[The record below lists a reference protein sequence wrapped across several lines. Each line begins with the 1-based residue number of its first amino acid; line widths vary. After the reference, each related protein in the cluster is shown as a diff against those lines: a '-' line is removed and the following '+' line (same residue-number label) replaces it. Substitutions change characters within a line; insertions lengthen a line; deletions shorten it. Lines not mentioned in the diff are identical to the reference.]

1 MMLKAYIVDDE
12 PLAREELKYLLSR
25 SGQVEILGEND
36 FAEGALREIA
46 KLKPDIVFLDIE
58 LDEENGLDLAKQLE
72 KLNPTP
78 AIVVA
83 TAYDEYALQAFDTNA
98 IDYILKPF
106 DEDRIMHTL
115 DKLKNLQKIGKG
127 DIPVPYYLQNDRH
140 RKIAVSA
147 DEKIV
152 LLPFAEIL
160 FIESF
165 EGKCMIKTL
174 KQKYKINETLVVA
187 EKKFNQAQFLRVH
200 RSYIVNLDQIEEIR
214 PWFNSTCNLIMKDG
228 SKVPV
233 SRTYMKELKRVIG
246 F

>member
-12 PLAREELKYLLSR
+12 PLAREELKYLLNR
-25 SGQVEILGEND
+25 SGQVEILGESD
-36 FAEGALREIA
+36 IAEGALQDIS

-58 LDEENGLDLAKQLE
+58 LAEENGLDLAKQLE

-115 DKLKNLQKIGKG
+115 AKLKNLQKIGKEG
-127 DIPVPYYLQNDRH
+127 IPAPYLQNDRYG
-140 RKIAVSA
+140 KIAVSA
-147 DEKIV
+147 EEKIV
-152 LLPFAEIL
+152 LLSFAEIL
-160 FIESF
+160 FIESC
-165 EGKCMIKTL
+165 EGKCVIKSR
-174 KQKYKINETLVVA
+174 KQSYKVNETLAEA

-200 RSYIVNLDQIEEIR
+200 RSYIVNLDQIEEIQ
-214 PWFNSTCNLIMKDG
+214 PWFNSTCNLIMNDG

-233 SRTYMKELKRVIG
+233 SRTYMKELKRAIG

>member
-1 MMLKAYIVDDE
+1 MLKAYIVDDE

-25 SGQVEILGEND
+25 SRQVEILGESD

-72 KLNPTP
+72 KLDPTP

-106 DEDRIMHTL
+106 DEKRILHTL
-115 DKLKNLQKIGKG
+115 EKLENLQKIGKG
-127 DIPVPYYLQNDRH
+127 DTPVPFYMKSERPG
-140 RKIAVSA
+140 KVAVSA
-147 DEKIV
+147 DDKIV
-152 LLPFAEIL
+152 LLALDEIL
-160 FIESF
+160 YIESF
-165 EGKCMIKTL
+165 EGKCIVKTL
-174 KQKYKINETLVVA
+174 KREYKMNETLMEA
-187 EKKFNQAQFLRVH
+187 EKKFNRPHFLRVH
-200 RSYIVNLDQIEEIR
+200 RSYIVNLDQIEEIQ
-214 PWFNSTCNLIMKDG
+214 PWFNSTFNLIMKDR
-228 SKVPV
+228 SRVPV
-233 SRTYMKELKRVIG
+233 SRTYMKELKRIIG

>member
-12 PLAREELKYLLSR
+12 PLAREELKYLLNR
-25 SGQVEILGEND
+25 SGQVEILGESD
-36 FAEGALREIA
+36 IAEGALQDIS

-58 LDEENGLDLAKQLE
+58 LAEENGLDLAKQLE

-115 DKLKNLQKIGKG
+115 AKLKNLQKIGKEG
-127 DIPVPYYLQNDRH
+127 IPAPYLQNDRYG
-140 RKIAVSA
+140 KIAVSA
-147 DEKIV
+147 EEKIV
-152 LLPFAEIL
+152 LLSFAEIL
-160 FIESF
+160 FIESC
-165 EGKCMIKTL
+165 EGKCVIKSR
-174 KQKYKINETLVVA
+174 KQSYKVNETLAEA
-187 EKKFNQAQFLRVH
+187 EKKFNQPQFLRVH
-200 RSYIVNLDQIEEIR
+200 RSYIVNLDQIEEIQ
-214 PWFNSTCNLIMKDG
+214 PWFNSTCNLIMNDG

-233 SRTYMKELKRVIG
+233 SRTYMKELKRAIG